1 MRLFLASNLSTDHL
15 EYYSSKLVELIGKNR
30 RVLLISNARD
40 HRTPELRKEIV
51 DHDLR
56 LLTICGLE
64 VTELDL
70 QTFFG
75 KAEELG
81 RYIKDYD
88 PGCVFAM
95 GGNMYSL
102 ATALRLSGMDKILL
116 KDLKNDKYVY
126 AGYSSG
132 AMIASKDL
140 YNFESS
146 YGMRSGDR
154 LEETKSIY
162 GEVFTEGLDLI
173 EEYICPHA
181 DGEKFREI
189 CKVAEADLIQKGL
202 KPIILNDSD
211 VVIVDDDGLNI
222 YTTTKK

>member
-1 MRLFLASNLSTDHL
+1 MRLFLASNLSTGHL
-15 EYYSSKLVELIGKNR
+15 EYYSSKLIELVGENR
-30 RVLLISNARD
+30 RALLISNARD

-70 QTFFG
+70 RTFFN
-75 KAEELG
+75 KTEELG
-81 RYIKDYD
+81 HYIKEYN

-140 YNFESS
+140 YNFNAS
-146 YGMRSGDR
+146 YGLRSGDR

-162 GEVFTEGLDLI
+162 GEVFNEGLDLI

-181 DGEKFREI
+181 DGEKFRVV
-189 CKVAEADLIQKGL
+189 CKAAEDDLIQKGL
-202 KPIILNDSD
+202 KPITLNDSD
-211 VVIVDDDGLNI
+211 VVIVDDGGLNI
-222 YTTTKK
+222 YRKTKK